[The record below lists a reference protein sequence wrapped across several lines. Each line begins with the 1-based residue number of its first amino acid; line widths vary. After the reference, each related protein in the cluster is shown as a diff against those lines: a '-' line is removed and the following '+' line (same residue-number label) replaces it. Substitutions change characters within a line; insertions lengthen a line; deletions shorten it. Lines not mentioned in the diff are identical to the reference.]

1 MGRHAPHVST
11 PGNLAVALGASLAL
25 VALWQVF
32 VTPRLR
38 LGPAE
43 DTGLNFVWILLR
55 LYARVVHR
63 LRVEGREHLVD
74 LKGPLLVVCNH
85 SSPLDPFLV
94 QSATPLFIRW
104 MMATDQM
111 PPDSAMLW
119 QFSGVIPTE
128 RHHPTPTAA
137 ITAIRLLRKGSVV
150 GVFPEGRLERPTGRI
165 LPFHNGVGELV
176 ARTNARV
183 LLACVQD
190 TPVTDSIG
198 AAFLRPSHARLR
210 FLGVLSWP
218 KGTKPAT
225 ITKSLRNRIIEA
237 SGWPVVDDVQPLS
250 PPGDPFLT

>member
-1 MGRHAPHVST
+1 MST
-11 PGNLAVALGASLAL
+11 PGILAIALGAPLAL

-38 LGPAE
+38 QGPAG
-43 DTGLNFVWILLR
+43 DTGVTFVWILLR
-55 LYARVVHR
+55 FYARVVHR

-74 LKGPLLVVCNH
+74 LKGPLVVVCNH

-94 QSATPLFIRW
+94 QSATSIFIRW

-119 QFSGVIPTE
+119 QFSRVIPTE
-128 RHHPTPTAA
+128 RHQPAPRAA
-137 ITAIRLLRKGSVV
+137 ITAIRLLRQGGVV
-150 GVFPEGRLERPTGRI
+150 GVFPEGRLARPAGRV
-165 LPFHNGVGELV
+165 LPFHDGVGELV

-183 LLACVQD
+183 LLACVQG

-198 AAFLRPSHARLR
+198 AAFLRPSHTRLR

-218 KGTKPAT
+218 EGTEPTA
-225 ITKSLRNRIIEA
+225 ITTSLRDRIVEA
-237 SGWPVVDDVQPLS
+237 SGWLPVEEVQPLS